1 MKNTITLRFTD
12 EQYYFLKEIAKSQ
25 HRTLEE
31 LLWLFLEHGYYCYG
45 EEHDLNFSVHKKEDE
60 FTDEEKEKMKKW
72 DSGGTEQ
79 KEGNYVCRYHDADK
93 IREVLKGITSNVLD
107 FRK

>member
-1 MKNTITLRFTD
+1 MKNIINVRFTD
-12 EQYYFLKEIAKSQ
+12 EQFYFLQEIAKDQ

-31 LLWLFLEHGYYCYG
+31 LLWLMIEDGHGSYCQQ
-45 EEHDLNFSVHKKEDE
+45 HSVNVAKRDNE

-72 DSGGTEQ
+72 DSGQ
-79 KEGNYVCRYHDADK
+79 KDGNYVQRFHDTDK
-93 IREVLKGITSNVLD
+93 IEEVLETIPSNIME

>member
-1 MKNTITLRFTD
+1 MKNTINVRFTD
-12 EQYYFLKEIAKSQ
+12 EQFYFLQEIAKDQ

-31 LLWLFLEHGYYCYG
+31 LLWLLIEDGHCVYR
-45 EEHDLNFSVHKKEDE
+45 EQHSVYVNKRDNE

-72 DSGGTEQ
+72 DSGISEQ
-79 KEGNYVCRYHDADK
+79 REGNYVQRFHNTAK
-93 IREVLKGITSNVLD
+93 VEEVLSTIPSNIME

>member
-1 MKNTITLRFTD
+1 MKNIINVRFTD
-12 EQYYFLKEIAKSQ
+12 EQFYFLQEIAKDQ

-31 LLWLFLEHGYYCYG
+31 LLWLMIEDGHCSYCQQ
-45 EEHDLNFSVHKKEDE
+45 HSVNVDKRDNE

-72 DSGGTEQ
+72 DSGQ
-79 KEGNYVCRYHDADK
+79 KDGNYVQRFHDTDK
-93 IREVLKGITSNVLD
+93 IEEVLETITSNIME

>member
-1 MKNTITLRFTD
+1 MKNIINVRFTD
-12 EQYYFLKEIAKSQ
+12 EQFYFLQEIAKDQ

-31 LLWLFLEHGYYCYG
+31 LLWLMIEDGHGSYCQQ
-45 EEHDLNFSVHKKEDE
+45 HSVNVAKRDNE

-72 DSGGTEQ
+72 DSGQ
-79 KEGNYVCRYHDADK
+79 KDGNYVQRFHDTDK
-93 IREVLKGITSNVLD
+93 IEEVLETITSNIME

>member
-1 MKNTITLRFTD
+1 MKNTINVRFTD
-12 EQYYFLKEIAKSQ
+12 EQFYFLQEIAKDQ

-31 LLWLFLEHGYYCYG
+31 LLWLMIEDGHGSYCQQ
-45 EEHDLNFSVHKKEDE
+45 HSVNVAKRDNE

-72 DSGGTEQ
+72 DSGQ
-79 KEGNYVCRYHDADK
+79 KEGNYVQRFHDTDK
-93 IREVLKGITSNVLD
+93 IEEVLETITSNIME

>member
-1 MKNTITLRFTD
+1 MKNIINVRFTD
-12 EQYYFLKEIAKSQ
+12 EQFYFLQEIAKDQ

-31 LLWLFLEHGYYCYG
+31 LLWLLIEDGYGSYCQQ
-45 EEHDLNFSVHKKEDE
+45 HSVNVDKRDNE

-72 DSGGTEQ
+72 DSKGTEQ
-79 KEGNYVCRYHDADK
+79 KEGNYVCRYHDTDK
-93 IREVLKGITSNVLD
+93 IREVLKGITANVLD

>member
-1 MKNTITLRFTD
+1 MKNIINVRFTD
-12 EQYYFLKEIAKSQ
+12 EQFYFLQEIAKDQ

-31 LLWLFLEHGYYCYG
+31 LLWLMIEDGHGSYCQQ
-45 EEHDLNFSVHKKEDE
+45 HSVNVAKRDNE

-72 DSGGTEQ
+72 DSGMTEH
-79 KEGNYVCRYHDADK
+79 KEGNYVQRFHDTDK
-93 IREVLKGITSNVLD
+93 IEKVLSTIPSNIME

>member
-1 MKNTITLRFTD
+1 MKNIINVRFTD
-12 EQYYFLKEIAKSQ
+12 EQFYFLQEIAKDQ

-31 LLWLFLEHGYYCYG
+31 LLWLLIDDGYGSYCQQ
-45 EEHDLNFSVHKKEDE
+45 HSVNVDKRDNE

-72 DSGGTEQ
+72 DSGQ
-79 KEGNYVCRYHDADK
+79 KDGNYVQRFHDTDK
-93 IREVLKGITSNVLD
+93 IEEVLETITSNIME

>member
-1 MKNTITLRFTD
+1 MKNTINARFTD
-12 EQYYFLKEIAKSQ
+12 EQFYFLQEIAKDQ

-31 LLWLFLEHGYYCYG
+31 LLWLLIEDGYGSYCQQ
-45 EEHDLNFSVHKKEDE
+45 HSVSVDKRDNE

-72 DSGGTEQ
+72 DSGQ
-79 KEGNYVCRYHDADK
+79 KEGNYVQRFHDTDK
-93 IREVLKGITSNVLD
+93 IEQVLETIPSNIME

>member
-1 MKNTITLRFTD
+1 MKNTINVRFTD
-12 EQYYFLKEIAKSQ
+12 EQFYFLQEIAKDQ

-31 LLWLFLEHGYYCYG
+31 LLWLLIDDGYGSYCQQ
-45 EEHDLNFSVHKKEDE
+45 HSVNVDKRDNE

-72 DSGGTEQ
+72 DSGQ
-79 KEGNYVCRYHDADK
+79 KEGNYVQRFHDTDK
-93 IREVLKGITSNVLD
+93 IEEVLETITSNIME

>member
-1 MKNTITLRFTD
+1 MKNIINVRFTD
-12 EQYYFLKEIAKSQ
+12 EQFYFLQEIAKDQ

-31 LLWLFLEHGYYCYG
+31 LLWLMIEDGHGSYCQQ
-45 EEHDLNFSVHKKEDE
+45 HSVNVAKRDNE

-72 DSGGTEQ
+72 DSKGTEQ
-79 KEGNYVCRYHDADK
+79 KEGNYVCRYHDTDK
-93 IREVLKGITSNVLD
+93 IREVLKGITANVLD

>member
-1 MKNTITLRFTD
+1 MKNTVNLRFTD
-12 EQYYFLKEIAKSQ
+12 EQFYFLQEIAKDQ

-31 LLWLFLEHGYYCYG
+31 LLWLLIEDGYGSYCQQ
-45 EEHDLNFSVHKKEDE
+45 HSVNVDKRDNE

-72 DSGGTEQ
+72 DSGMTEH
-79 KEGNYVCRYHDADK
+79 KEGNYVQRFHDTDK
-93 IREVLKGITSNVLD
+93 IEEVLETIPSNIME

>member
-1 MKNTITLRFTD
+1 MKNTINLRFTD
-12 EQYYFLKEIAKSQ
+12 EQFYFLQEIAKDQ

-31 LLWLFLEHGYYCYG
+31 LLWLMIEDGHGSYCQQ
-45 EEHDLNFSVHKKEDE
+45 HSVNVAKRDNE

-72 DSGGTEQ
+72 DSGQ
-79 KEGNYVCRYHDADK
+79 KEGNYVQRFHDADK
-93 IREVLKGITSNVLD
+93 IEEVLSTISSNIME

>member
-1 MKNTITLRFTD
+1 MKNTINVRFTD
-12 EQYYFLKEIAKSQ
+12 EQFYFLQEIAKDQ

-31 LLWLFLEHGYYCYG
+31 LLWLLIEDGYSCFA
-45 EEHDLNFSVHKKEDE
+45 EQHSISVDKRDNE

-72 DSGGTEQ
+72 DSGMPEQ
-79 KEGNYVCRYHDADK
+79 REGNYVQRFHDRDK
-93 IREVLKGITSNVLD
+93 IEEVLSTIPSNIME

>member
-1 MKNTITLRFTD
+1 MKNTINVRFTD
-12 EQYYFLKEIAKSQ
+12 EQFYFLQEIAKDQ

-31 LLWLFLEHGYYCYG
+31 LLWLMIEDGHGSYCQQ
-45 EEHDLNFSVHKKEDE
+45 HSVNVAKRDNE

-72 DSGGTEQ
+72 DSGQ
-79 KEGNYVCRYHDADK
+79 KDGNYVQRFHDTDK
-93 IREVLKGITSNVLD
+93 IEEVLETITSNIME